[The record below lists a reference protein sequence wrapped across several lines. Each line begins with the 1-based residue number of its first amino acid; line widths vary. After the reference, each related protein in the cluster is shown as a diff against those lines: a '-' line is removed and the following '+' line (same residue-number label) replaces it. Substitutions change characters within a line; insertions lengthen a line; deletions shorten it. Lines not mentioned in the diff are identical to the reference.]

1 MATSTGSE
9 KLDIAKNLIP
19 YRFRAA
25 LGLEDDTATWN
36 KFGYNTDI
44 DTTVSEVIAE
54 FGGAFNQRLDNAET
68 LSIVSDSANDDSGG
82 TGVTTLVIFGV
93 GGTSA
98 SDRNLITDV
107 ITMDG
112 LTPVTSNLLFWGV
125 NRMTIFQSGSAN
137 SNVGKITATASTSG
151 NTMATMPAGQG
162 TTQQCIFYVPTGY
175 QFLAT
180 WLWFNAVKSSGG
192 GSPEVEL
199 DGYVYSEV
207 VSSQFEVFRAKLSTS
222 VGDSKELTPAEPFII
237 GEKSVLWFEGLS
249 SANNTEVRCRFSGKL
264 VKDQT

>member
-1 MATSTGSE
+1 MAGTGSQ
-9 KLDIAKNLIP
+9 KLDIEKGLIP
-19 YRFRAA
+19 YRFRIA
-25 LGLEDDTATWN
+25 LGRETDASTWN

-44 DTTVSEVIAE
+44 DTSTSEVVAE
-54 FGGAFNQRLDNAET
+54 FGGAFNQRLADAET
-68 LSIVSDSANDDSGG
+68 LSIVSDSADDDSGG

-93 GGTSA
+93 GGTA
-98 SDRNLITDV
+98 ATDRNLITDV
-107 ITMDG
+107 VTMDG
-112 LTPVTSNLLFWGV
+112 LTPVTSNLKFWGI

-137 SNVGKITATASTSG
+137 SNVGKITATASVSG

-162 TTQQCIFYVPTGY
+162 TTQQCIFYVPEGY

-207 VSSQFEVFRAKLSTS
+207 VGSQFEIFRAKLSTS
-222 VGDSKELTPAEPFII
+222 VGDSKELNPAEPFVV

-264 VKDQT
+264 VKNLS